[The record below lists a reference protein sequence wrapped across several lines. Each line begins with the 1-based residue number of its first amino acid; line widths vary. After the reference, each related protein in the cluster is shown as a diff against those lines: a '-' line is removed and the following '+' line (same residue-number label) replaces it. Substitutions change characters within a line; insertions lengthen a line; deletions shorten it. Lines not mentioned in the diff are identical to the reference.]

1 MALAGVVSTKE
12 KFNNQASVLDDILFP
27 KEWNRSGL
35 TVIVDLPETA
45 AFVYQ
50 ALHGAAALIT
60 NQLTLGIRLAR
71 ARLDDSRDKRVP
83 LYRKSEIIGWPKTL
97 GGNSRVAWEFLW
109 DLPDQWQWLREI
121 FGEPDDFRI
130 ALCAYHMAL
139 SILELAET
147 IASGNEKILE
157 QDQLHLD
164 VPVRFP
170 ALGREITRKAYR
182 LLCHDPEQVKAI
194 WKKLGVRDDQIKK
207 HWQRWIEHTASW
219 VRRDYPFADIS
230 FPNKDLPSDLGL

>member
-1 MALAGVVSTKE
+1 
-12 KFNNQASVLDDILFP
+12 
-27 KEWNRSGL
+27 
-35 TVIVDLPETA
+35 
-45 AFVYQ
+45 
-50 ALHGAAALIT
+50 
-60 NQLTLGIRLAR
+60 
-71 ARLDDSRDKRVP
+71 
-83 LYRKSEIIGWPKTL
+83 
-97 GGNSRVAWEFLW
+97 
-109 DLPDQWQWLREI
+109 
-121 FGEPDDFRI
+121 
-130 ALCAYHMAL
+130 MAL